1 MEKQLTSQS
10 NLPLVR
16 ALRPLVKAW
25 REGGYKEGTTKT
37 TRRLLEWWFL
47 EEHRLANGS
56 SFVFWRAQ
64 RDAIEHFIFCHEVLQ
79 ARSLYQLAQKLEA
92 HIPID
97 PSADKWAKYAFKM
110 ATGSGKTMVMAMAVV
125 WSYFNAIRE
134 KRNDFSKNFVLI
146 APNLIVLDR
155 LMGDSK
161 NPEFFEGGIFKKYP
175 FLPPEWSGDF
185 QIDVIGAEEE
195 RASTKTATLYLL
207 NWQKFVER
215 ENGEAKNPVQD
226 ILGSKPPSGISVS
239 LAKLKD
245 RLSHLSNVMVLNDE
259 AHHVWDEELVWYK
272 AIADLNDGAGLM
284 CQLDFSATPKYQ
296 HTGQL
301 FTHIII
307 EYTLGEAIRDQI
319 VKRPKIAE
327 IENLPEI
334 ESDNAAE
341 RYRVQID
348 AAVDKWQL
356 FYKTLKKTGKKPILF
371 VMAENTTA
379 ADQIAE
385 YIDTFPK
392 LSGKVLTIHTD
403 RNGEV
408 SKKDLDKA
416 RKWAR
421 EIDEPDSPYLVVV
434 SVLMLREG
442 WDVRNVKVIAPLRP
456 LSADSKIL
464 PEQTLGRGL
473 RRMFP
478 GQFDFGDELLV
489 IEHPAF
495 HDLIQEALA
504 EQGVEI
510 EFVPMQKPETLPK
523 IISADENKKEYD
535 IAVPVTQGGV
545 TRSVKK
551 LQELRISD
559 FSSPLFHYKDLKP
572 VEIRMRKR
580 DLLTKQVEEEEILTM
595 PFADRPDIYISAIT
609 KKIQKYSRV
618 PGQFENIA
626 GITKDYI
633 KNKLFDKP
641 LDFNEDDLKRL
652 NNAKVRVRLIE
663 VFVDRINDLTAV
675 SEDIELMGEE
685 LRTVNIKPFPWSR
698 DVFEA
703 KKIVLNLTPVENKLE
718 EQFTRLL
725 DNDDDVL
732 AFMKNHQQ
740 TLNFRITY
748 IDTNGF
754 VRSYI
759 PDFIARTKDTYWVI
773 ETKGRED
780 IDVKLKDKRAEE
792 WCKQVSKLTGKEWDY
807 RRIDQTR
814 FEKGR
819 FARLADLV
827 W

>member
-1 MEKQLTSQS
+1 MAQKSA
-10 NLPLVR
+10 LPLVR

-25 REGGYKEGTTKT
+25 REGGYKEGTTET

-79 ARSLYQLAQKLEA
+79 TRSLYQLAQKLEA

-125 WSYFNAIRE
+125 WSYFNATRE
-134 KRNDFSKNFVLI
+134 KRDGFTKNFVLI

-155 LMGDSK
+155 LLGDSHS
-161 NPEFFEGGIFKKYP
+161 PEFFEGGIFKKYP
-175 FLPPEWSGDF
+175 FLPPEWSSDF
-185 QIDVIGAEEE
+185 QLDVIGPEEE

-215 ENGEAKNPVQD
+215 ENGSAENPVQD
-226 ILGSKPPSGISVS
+226 ILGNKPPSDIAIT

-245 RLSHLSNVMVLNDE
+245 RLSQLENVMVLNDE
-259 AHHVWDEELVWYK
+259 AHHVWDEDLVWYK
-272 AIADLNDGAGLM
+272 AIAELYEHSGLM
-284 CQLDFSATPKYQ
+284 CQLDFSATPKDQ
-296 HTGQL
+296 GGNL
-301 FTHIII
+301 FTHIIT
-307 EYTLGEAIRDQI
+307 EYTLSEAIREQV
-319 VKRPKIAE
+319 VKTPKIAE

-334 ESDNAAE
+334 ESDDAAE

-348 AAVDKWQL
+348 AAVDKWRV
-356 FYKTLKKTGKKPILF
+356 FYKAFKKTGKRPILF
-371 VMAENTTA
+371 IMAENTRA
-379 ADQIAE
+379 ADQVADYLDSFKE
-385 YIDTFPK
+385 
-392 LSGKVLTIHTD
+392 LSDRVLTIHTD
-403 RNGEV
+403 RSGEV
-408 SKKDLDKA
+408 SRRDVDKA

-421 EIDEPDSPYLVVV
+421 EIDKPDSPYLAVV

-456 LSADSKIL
+456 LSAKAKIL

-478 GQFDFGDELLV
+478 GQFGFGDELIV

-510 EFVPMQKPETLPK
+510 EFVPIQKPETLPK

-551 LQELRISD
+551 LQELKVSD
-559 FSSPLFHYKDLKP
+559 FPSPLFRYKDLNP
-572 VEIRMRKR
+572 VEIKMRKR

-618 PGQFENIA
+618 PGQFENLA

-633 KNKLFDKP
+633 KNRLFDKS

-675 SEDIELMGEE
+675 SEDIELIGEE
-685 LRTVNIKPFPWSR
+685 LRAVNIKPFPWSR

-740 TLNFRITY
+740 TLNFRVTY

-759 PDFIARTKDTYWVI
+759 PDFIAKTKDTYWII

-780 IDVKLKDKRAEE
+780 VDVKLKDKRAEE
-792 WCKQVSKLTGKEWDY
+792 WCKQVSKLTGKEWSY
-807 RRIDQTR
+807 KRIDQAR
-814 FEKGR
+814 FEKER
-819 FARLADLV
+819 FTRLADLV
-827 W
+827 

>member
-1 MEKQLTSQS
+1 MNNSGVIQS
-10 NLPLVR
+10 SLPLVR

-25 REGGYKEGTTKT
+25 RDGGYKEGTTET

-47 EEHRLANGS
+47 EEHRLDNGA
-56 SFVFWRAQ
+56 SFFFWRAQ
-64 RDAIEHFIFCHEVLQ
+64 KEAIENLIYCYEVLQ
-79 ARSLYQLAQKLEA
+79 SRSLYQLAQQIDA
-92 HIPID
+92 RVPID
-97 PSADKWAKYAFKM
+97 PSTDKWAKYAFKM
-110 ATGSGKTMVMAMAVV
+110 ATGSGKTLVMAMAVV
-125 WSYFNAIRE
+125 WSYFNAFRE
-134 KRNDFSKNFVLI
+134 KKDNFTKNFVLI

-175 FLPPEWSGDF
+175 FVPPEWSSDF

-195 RASTKTATLYLL
+195 RESNKPATLYLL

-215 ENGEAKNPVQD
+215 KNGEEENPVQD
-226 ILGSKPPSGISVS
+226 ILGPKPPSEIAVS
-239 LAKLKD
+239 LTKLKD

-259 AHHVWDEELVWYK
+259 AHHVWDEDLVWYK
-272 AIADLNDGAGLM
+272 AIAELYEKTGLM
-284 CQLDFSATPKYQ
+284 CQLDFSATPKDQ
-296 HTGQL
+296 RGNL
-301 FTHIII
+301 FTHIIT
-307 EYTLGEAIRDQI
+307 EYTLGEAIREGV

-327 IENLPEI
+327 IENIPEI
-334 ESDNAAE
+334 ESDDAAE

-348 AAVDKWQL
+348 AAVDKWRL
-356 FYKTLKKTGKKPILF
+356 FHKELKKTGKKPILF
-371 VMAENTTA
+371 VMAENTRA
-379 ADQIAE
+379 ADQVADYLDSFKE
-385 YIDTFPK
+385 
-392 LSGKVLTIHTD
+392 LSDKVLTIHTD
-403 RNGEV
+403 KKGEV
-408 SKKDLDKA
+408 SKKDLDNA

-421 EIDEPDSPYLVVV
+421 GIDEPDSPYLAVV

-478 GQFDFGDELLV
+478 GQFGFGDELLV

-495 HDLIQEALA
+495 HNLIEEALA

-510 EFVPMQKPETLPK
+510 EFVSIQKPETLPK
-523 IISADENKKEYD
+523 IISVDENKKEYD
-535 IAVPVTQGGV
+535 IAVPITQGGV
-545 TRSVKK
+545 TRSIKK
-551 LQELRISD
+551 LQELKVSD
-559 FSSPLFHYKDLKP
+559 FPSPLFHYKDLKP

-633 KNKLFDKP
+633 KNKLFDKS

-698 DVFEA
+698 DIFEA

-732 AFMKNHQQ
+732 AFIKNHQQ

-754 VRSYI
+754 VRGYI
-759 PDFIARTKDTYWVI
+759 PDFIVKTTDTNWVI

-780 IDVKLKDKRAEE
+780 VEVKLKDKRAEE
-792 WCKQVSKLTGKEWDY
+792 WCKQVSKLTGKEWRY
-807 RRIDQTR
+807 KRIDQAR

-819 FARLADLV
+819 FTRLADLV
-827 W
+827 

>member
-1 MEKQLTSQS
+1 MNNLKNRQS

-16 ALRPLVKAW
+16 ALRPLVQAW
-25 REGGYKEGTTKT
+25 REGGYKEGTSET
-37 TRRLLEWWFL
+37 TRRLLEWWFA
-47 EEHRLANGS
+47 EEHQLPNGS
-56 SFVFWRAQ
+56 AFVFWQAQ
-64 RDAIEHFIFCHEVLQ
+64 REAIEHLIFCYEVLQ
-79 ARSLYQLAQKLEA
+79 ARSLYQLAQKLDA
-92 HIPID
+92 RVPVD
-97 PSADKWAKYAFKM
+97 PSSDKWAKYAFKM

-125 WSYFNAIRE
+125 WSYFNALRE
-134 KRNDFSKNFVLI
+134 KRDGFTKNFVLI

-155 LMGDSK
+155 LLGDSRS
-161 NPEFFEGGIFKKYP
+161 PEFFEGSIFKKYP
-175 FLPPEWSGDF
+175 FIPPEWSGDF
-185 QIDVIGAEEE
+185 QIDVISPDDE
-195 RASTKTATLYLL
+195 RESTKPATLYLL

-215 ENGEAKNPVQD
+215 ENGENDNPVQN
-226 ILGSKPPSGISVS
+226 ILGSKPPSDIVVT

-245 RLSHLSNVMVLNDE
+245 RLHHLGNVMVLNDE
-259 AHHVWDEELVWYK
+259 AHHVWDENLVWYK
-272 AIADLNDGAGLM
+272 AIAEIYEHSGLM
-284 CQLDFSATPKYQ
+284 CQLDFSATPKDQ
-296 HTGQL
+296 DGHL
-301 FTHIII
+301 FTHIIT
-307 EYTLGEAIRDQI
+307 EYTLGEAIQDAI

-327 IENLPEI
+327 IENIPEI
-334 ESDNAAE
+334 ESDDAAE

-348 AAVDKWQL
+348 AAVDKWRL
-356 FYKTLKKTGKKPILF
+356 FYKTLKKTGKRPILF
-371 VMAENTTA
+371 IMAENTRA
-379 ADQIAE
+379 ADQVAD
-385 YIDTFPK
+385 YLDTFPG
-392 LSGKVLTIHTD
+392 LSSKVLTIHTD
-403 RNGEV
+403 KGGEV

-416 RKWAR
+416 RTWAR
-421 EIDEPDSPYLVVV
+421 EIDKADSPYLAVV

-478 GQFDFGDELLV
+478 EQFGFADELIV

-495 HDLIQEALA
+495 HDLIEEALT

-510 EFVPMQKPETLPK
+510 EFVPIEKPEQLPK
-523 IISADENKKEYD
+523 IISVDENKKEYD
-535 IAVPVTQGGV
+535 IAVPITQGGV

-551 LQELRISD
+551 LEELNVTD
-559 FSSPLFHYKDLKP
+559 FPSPLFHYKDLNP

-626 GITKDYI
+626 GITKEYI
-633 KNKLFDKP
+633 KDKLFDKS
-641 LDFNEDDLKRL
+641 LDFNVDDLKRL

-685 LRTVNIKPFPWSR
+685 LRAMNIKPFPWSR

-703 KKIVLNLTPVENKLE
+703 RKTVLNLTPVENKLE
-718 EQFTRLL
+718 DQFTRLL
-725 DNDDDVL
+725 DNDDDVI

-754 VRSYI
+754 VRGYI
-759 PDFIARTKDTYWVI
+759 PDFIVKTADTYWII

-780 IDVKLKDKRAEE
+780 IDVKLKDKRADE
-792 WCKQVSKLTGKEWDY
+792 WCKQVSKLTGKEWAY
-807 RRIDQTR
+807 RRINQDRLEKERFTR
-814 FEKGR
+814 
-819 FARLADLV
+819 LNDLL
-827 W
+827 

>member
-1 MEKQLTSQS
+1 MEKQSAKQQS
-10 NLPLVR
+10 ALPLVR

-25 REGGYKEGTTKT
+25 REGGYKEGTTET

-47 EEHRLANGS
+47 EEHRLTNGP

-79 ARSLYQLAQKLEA
+79 TRSLYQLAQKLDA

-125 WSYFNAIRE
+125 WSYFNALRE
-134 KRNDFSKNFVLI
+134 KKDGFTKNFVLI

-155 LMGDSK
+155 LFGDSK
-161 NPEFFEGGIFKKYP
+161 NPEFFEGAIFKKYP
-175 FLPPEWSGDF
+175 FIPPEWSSDF
-185 QIDVIGAEEE
+185 QLDVIGPDEE
-195 RASTKTATLYLL
+195 RESTKSATLYLL
-207 NWQKFVER
+207 NWQKFIER
-215 ENGEAKNPVQD
+215 ENSEADNPVQN
-226 ILGSKPPSGISVS
+226 ILGPKPPSEISVS

-272 AIADLNDGAGLM
+272 AIADLNDSAGLM
-284 CQLDFSATPKYQ
+284 CQLDFSATPKDQ
-296 HTGQL
+296 GGNL

-307 EYTLGEAIRDQI
+307 EYTLGEAIREGV

-327 IENLPEI
+327 IENIPDI
-334 ESDNAAE
+334 ESDDAAE

-348 AAVDKWQL
+348 AAVDKWRL
-356 FYKTLKKTGKKPILF
+356 YYKELKKTGKKPILF
-371 VMAENTTA
+371 VMAENTRA
-379 ADQIAE
+379 ADQVAD
-385 YIDTFPK
+385 YLDSFRD
-392 LSGKVLTIHTD
+392 LSDKVLIIHTD
-403 RNGEV
+403 KGGEV

-421 EIDEPDSPYLVVV
+421 EIDEPDNPYLAIV

-456 LSADSKIL
+456 LSAEAKIL

-478 GQFDFGDELLV
+478 DQFGFGDELIV
-489 IEHPAF
+489 IEHPSF
-495 HDLIQEALA
+495 HNLIEEALA
-504 EQGVEI
+504 AEGAEV
-510 EFVPMQKPETLPK
+510 EFVPVGKPETLPK
-523 IISADENKKEYD
+523 IISVDEDKKEYD

-551 LQELRISD
+551 LQELKVSD
-559 FSSPLFHYKDLKP
+559 FPSPLFHYKDLNP
-572 VEIRMRKR
+572 VEIKMRKR

-633 KNKLFDKP
+633 KNKLFDKS
-641 LDFNEDDLKRL
+641 LDFNEEDLKRL

-675 SEDIELMGEE
+675 SEDIELVGEE
-685 LRTVNIKPFPWSR
+685 LRAVNIKPFPWSR
-698 DVFEA
+698 DIFEA
-703 KKIVLNLTPVENKLE
+703 KKVVLNLTPIENKLE

-759 PDFIARTKDTYWVI
+759 PDFIVKTKDTYWVI

-780 IDVKLKDKRAEE
+780 VDVKLKDKRAEE
-792 WCKQVSKLTGKEWDY
+792 WCKQVSKLTGKEWAY
-807 RRIDQTR
+807 KRIDQAR
-814 FEKGR
+814 FERGR
-819 FARLADLV
+819 FTRLADLV
-827 W
+827 

>member
-1 MEKQLTSQS
+1 MKDQIQNQS

-25 REGGYKEGTTKT
+25 REGGYKEGTTET

-47 EEHRLANGS
+47 EEHQLASGS
-56 SFVFWRAQ
+56 SFAFWRAQ

-125 WSYFNAIRE
+125 WSYFNALRE
-134 KRNDFSKNFVLI
+134 KRDDFTKNFVLI

-161 NPEFFEGGIFKKYP
+161 NPEFFESGIFKKYP
-175 FLPPEWSGDF
+175 FIPPEWSSDF
-185 QIDVIGAEEE
+185 QLDVIGPDEE
-195 RASTKTATLYLL
+195 RESTKSATLYLL

-215 ENGEAKNPVQD
+215 ENGEAKNPIQD
-226 ILGSKPPSGISVS
+226 ILGKKPPNDIAVS
-239 LAKLKD
+239 LAKFKD
-245 RLSHLSNVMVLNDE
+245 RLSNLSNVMVLNDE

-272 AIADLNDGAGLM
+272 AIADLNDSAGLM
-284 CQLDFSATPKYQ
+284 CQLDFSATPKDQ
-296 HTGQL
+296 GGNL
-301 FTHIII
+301 FTHIIT
-307 EYTLGEAIRDQI
+307 EYTLGEAIREEI

-327 IENLPEI
+327 IENIPEI
-334 ESDNAAE
+334 ESDDAAE
-341 RYRVQID
+341 KYRVQID
-348 AAVDKWQL
+348 AAVDKWRL
-356 FYKTLKKTGKKPILF
+356 FYKELKKTGKKPILF
-371 VMAENTTA
+371 VMAENTRA
-379 ADQIAE
+379 ADQVAD
-385 YIDTFPK
+385 YLDTFK
-392 LSGKVLTIHTD
+392 ELSDKVLIIHTD
-403 RNGEV
+403 KGGEV
-408 SKKDLDKA
+408 SKKDLDNA

-421 EIDEPDSPYLVVV
+421 EIDEPDNPYLAIV

-456 LSADSKIL
+456 LSAEAKIL

-478 GQFDFGDELLV
+478 DQFGFGDELIV
-489 IEHPAF
+489 IEHPSF
-495 HDLIQEALA
+495 HNLIEEALSA
-504 EQGVEI
+504 EGAEV
-510 EFVPMQKPETLPK
+510 EFVPVGRPETLPK
-523 IISADENKKEYD
+523 IISVDENKKEYD
-535 IAVPVTQGGV
+535 ITVPVTQGGV
-545 TRSVKK
+545 TRSIKK
-551 LQELRISD
+551 LQELKVSD
-559 FSSPLFHYKDLKP
+559 FPSPLFHYKNLNP

-633 KNKLFDKP
+633 KNKLFDKS

-652 NNAKVRVRLIE
+652 NNAKVRIRLIE

-675 SEDIELMGEE
+675 SEDIELVGEE
-685 LRTVNIKPFPWSR
+685 LRAVNIKPFPWSR

-725 DNDDDVL
+725 DNDDGVL

-759 PDFIARTKDTYWVI
+759 PDFIAKTKDIHWII

-792 WCKQVSKLTGKEWDY
+792 WCKQVSKLTGKEWAY
-807 RRIDQTR
+807 KRIDQAR

-819 FARLADLV
+819 FTRLVDLV
-827 W
+827 

>member
-1 MEKQLTSQS
+1 MSNQECQQS

-25 REGGYKEGTTKT
+25 RDDGYKGTSET
-37 TRRLLEWWFL
+37 TLRLLEWWFL
-47 EEHRLANGS
+47 EEHHLKNGS
-56 SFVFWRAQ
+56 SFSFWRAQ
-64 RDAIEHFIFCHEVLQ
+64 RDAIEHLIFCYEVLQ
-79 ARSLYQLAQKLEA
+79 GRSLYQLVQKLGE

-97 PSADKWAKYAFKM
+97 PSTDKWAKYAFKM
-110 ATGSGKTMVMAMAVV
+110 ATGSGKTIVMAMAIV
-125 WSYFNAIRE
+125 WSYFNAMRE
-134 KRNDFSKNFVLI
+134 EHSDFTKNFVLI

-161 NPEFFEGGIFKKYP
+161 NPEFFEGAIFKKFP
-175 FLPPEWSGDF
+175 FIPPEWSSDF
-185 QIDVIGAEEE
+185 QLDVIGSDEE
-195 RASTKTATLYLL
+195 RESTKPATLYLL

-215 ENGEAKNPVQD
+215 DNGGYDNPVQN
-226 ILGSKPPSGISVS
+226 ILGQKPPSEIAIT
-239 LAKLKD
+239 LTKLKD
-245 RLSHLSNVMVLNDE
+245 RLFHLENVMVINDE
-259 AHHVWDEELVWYK
+259 AHHVWDEDLVWYK
-272 AIADLNDGAGLM
+272 VIADLYEHPGLM
-284 CQLDFSATPKYQ
+284 CQLDFSATPKDQ
-296 HTGQL
+296 AGNL
-301 FTHIII
+301 FAHIIT
-307 EYTLGEAIRDQI
+307 EYTLGEAIRDGV

-327 IENLPEI
+327 IENIPEI
-334 ESDNAAE
+334 ESDNASE
-341 RYRVQID
+341 RYRVQIE
-348 AAVDKWQL
+348 AAVDKWRL
-356 FYKTLKKTGKKPILF
+356 FYKELKKTGKKPILF
-371 VMAENTTA
+371 VMAENTRA
-379 ADQIAE
+379 ADQVAD
-385 YIDTFPK
+385 YLDSFPE
-392 LSGKVLTIHTD
+392 LSGRVLTIHTD
-403 RNGEV
+403 KGGEV
-408 SKKDLDKA
+408 SKKDLDEA

-421 EIDEPDSPYLVVV
+421 EIDEADNPYLAIV

-456 LSADSKIL
+456 LSAKAKIL

-478 GQFDFGDELLV
+478 GQLLENYTDELIV

-495 HDLIQEALA
+495 HDLIQDALT
-504 EQGVEI
+504 EQGVEV
-510 EFVPMQKPETLPK
+510 EFVPIGKPEALPK
-523 IISADENKKEYD
+523 IISVDENKKEYD

-551 LQELRISD
+551 LQELKVSD
-559 FSSPLFHYKDLKP
+559 FPSPLFHYKDLKP
-572 VEIRMRKR
+572 IEIKMRKR
-580 DLLTKQVEEEEILTM
+580 DLLTKQIEEEEILTM

-633 KNKLFDKP
+633 KNKLFDKS

-675 SEDIELMGEE
+675 SEDIKLVGEE
-685 LRTVNIKPFPWSR
+685 LRAINIKSFPWSR

-718 EQFTRLL
+718 EQFARLL

-732 AFMKNHQQ
+732 AFIKDHQQ

-748 IDTNGF
+748 IDTNGL

-759 PDFIARTKDTYWVI
+759 PDFIAKTKDTYWII

-780 IDVKLKDKRAEE
+780 IDVKLKDRRAEE
-792 WCKQVSKLTGKEWDY
+792 WCKQVSKLTGKEWIY
-807 RRIDQTR
+807 KRIDQVR
-814 FEKGR
+814 FEKER
-819 FARLADLV
+819 FTRLADLI
-827 W
+827 